1 MSQPM
6 TSTSEAAE
14 ALACECEG
22 SGFSISSRDQVLC
35 KTENLLKANVSNEL
49 MVGVVLVE
57 ITQYQRIL
65 ASYGFDFAV
74 SLSKDMLLRLRKS
87 LPSKVTIFA
96 IGLSDFAILLPD
108 LKIRQQMVLAI
119 NKIKQIVF
127 PLFSIMGS
135 SFRVKIRVGASHGKH
150 PSFEPQ
156 QLLRQADSALLHAN
170 DNLLTQCIYDEIA
183 DAEPEIPF
191 LELQLDLE
199 RALAENEIT
208 SVFQPKVDIHTG
220 KIFGVESLVRWT
232 SPSFGFVRPDLII
245 QTAERSGLINELT
258 FQTLN
263 NAILQYQRWGA
274 DAVPI
279 AVNLSTEVIS
289 DPSLMRFIG
298 RKNIWSMPVEALTL
312 EITETA
318 FMQDP
323 DKALEVFKEFNA
335 MGIKLSMDDFGTGYS
350 SFEYLKN
357 IPLHEIKIDRA
368 FIDNMR
374 HDDKDKQIVQTVSE
388 LAKGFGLK
396 VIAEGV
402 EDIDTYHLA
411 MAAGCDIIQ
420 GYFISRPLTPEDFVT
435 WSRNDAWYRPG
446 RPAPQQ

>member
-1 MSQPM
+1 MSQPT
-6 TSTSEAAE
+6 TSISEPQPDPD
-14 ALACECEG
+14 LPCKN
-22 SGFSISSRDQVLC
+22 SGFQVVSRNDVLC
-35 KTENLLKANVSNEL
+35 GLDSLLHANRDNPL
-49 MVGVVLVE
+49 MVGLIIVE
-57 ITQYQRIL
+57 VKQYQRIL
-65 ASYGFDFAV
+65 ASYGFEFAV
-74 SLSKDMLLRLRKS
+74 SLSKEVIKRLTDS
-87 LPSKVTIFA
+87 LPDKVTIFA
-96 IGLSDFAILLPD
+96 TGLGEFIVLLPD
-108 LKIRQQMVLAI
+108 LKIRQQLGLAI
-119 NKIKQIVF
+119 NKIRQIVF
-127 PLFSIMGS
+127 PLFSILNS
-135 SFRVKIRVGASHGKH
+135 AFRVSVTQGASYSGDAAMK
-150 PSFEPQ
+150 PEV
-156 QLLRQADSALLHAN
+156 LMRQADSALLHAL
-170 DNLLTQCIYDEIA
+170 DARTAHCIYDEIE

-199 RALAENEIT
+199 RALAQNELT
-208 SVFQPKVDIHTG
+208 SVFQPKVDMRTG
-220 KIFGVESLVRWT
+220 RIFGVESLVRWT
-232 SPSFGFVRPDLII
+232 SPTFGLVQPDLII

-263 NAILQYQRWGA
+263 NALIQYQRWGEN
-274 DAVPI
+274 AVPI

-357 IPLHEIKIDRA
+357 IPLQEIKIDQA

-374 HDDKDKQIVQTVSE
+374 HDDKDRQIVHTVAQ

-402 EDIDTYHLA
+402 EDVETYHMA
-411 MAAGCDIIQ
+411 MEAGCDIVQ
-420 GYFISRPLTPEDFVT
+420 GYFISEPLTPEDFVT
-435 WSRNDAWYRPG
+435 WAQADAWYRPG
-446 RPAPQQ
+446 